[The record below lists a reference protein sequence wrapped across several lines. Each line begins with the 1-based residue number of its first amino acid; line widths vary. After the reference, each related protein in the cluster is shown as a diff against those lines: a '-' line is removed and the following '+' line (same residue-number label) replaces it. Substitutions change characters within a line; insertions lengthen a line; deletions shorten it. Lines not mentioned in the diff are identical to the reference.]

1 MPDTYTP
8 RDFRRL
14 WPEFAAESWQGW
26 ASIED
31 VAFGDTPADPQLVH
45 RLTGRQVLPS
55 APVSE
60 LVVIAGRGAGKSRWA
75 ARLAVHAACGRT
87 YRRAPGERIYVGI
100 FAPDKRQAGVTLS
113 YVTGLLHA
121 VPALESLIVRELG
134 ESVELSTG
142 CTVEVIRADKAAPRG
157 RSYALAIVEEAAFLP
172 QADSTDPDTEL
183 LRALRPALAR
193 VPGSM
198 LVVISSPYARRGELY
213 RAWRDHY
220 GKNESATVLV
230 VKAPTLDL
238 NPSFDAREI
247 ERVYA
252 EDPVSAAAEYGA
264 EFRSDVEAFVTREA
278 VEGCVIA
285 GRIELPPVR
294 GIAYQAFADPS
305 GGSGDSFTLAI
316 GHGETVNGQPIAMV
330 DCIRERMPPFSPE
343 TVVSEYAELL
353 KSYGVRVVKGDRY
366 AGEWPRETF
375 LRYGI
380 TYKPSDKVK
389 SDIYRDALAL
399 LNGNRIALLDIE
411 KLITQLVGLERRT
424 SRGGRDSIDH
434 APGGHDDIANVVC
447 GLAVNL
453 AVKPR
458 YRWIG
463 DRDQRPKPP
472 PRLIDALKPES
483 GVLEVRPSPPD
494 PARLEPWAVS
504 WIDGKPIKSIKLIRA
519 HLERGL
525 GG

>member
-1 MPDTYTP
+1 MPESYTP
-8 RDFRRL
+8 REFRSL
-14 WPEFAAESWQGW
+14 WPEFEAPSWQGW
-26 ASIED
+26 ASVED
-31 VAFGDTPADPQLVH
+31 AAFGDTPADPELVR

-87 YRRAPGERIYVGI
+87 YRRAPGERIYCGI

-113 YVTGLLHA
+113 YVAGLLHA

-172 QADSTDPDTEL
+172 QAESTDPDTEL

-220 GKNESATVLV
+220 GKDESTSVLV

-238 NPSFDAREI
+238 NPSFDEREI
-247 ERVYA
+247 ERAYA

-264 EFRSDVEAFVTREA
+264 EFRSDVEAFVSREA
-278 VEGCVIA
+278 VEGCVVA

-294 GIAYQAFADPS
+294 GITYQAFVDPS
-305 GGSGDSFTLAI
+305 GGSADSFTLAI
-316 GHGETVNGQPIAMV
+316 GHSETVNGQPIAIV
-330 DCIRERMPPFSPE
+330 DCIRERQPPFSPE
-343 TVVSEYAELL
+343 SVVAEYADVLTTYL
-353 KSYGVRVVKGDRY
+353 VRVVNGDRY

-375 LRYGI
+375 QRYGI

-399 LNGNRIALLDIE
+399 LNGGRIELLDIG
-411 KLITQLVGLERRT
+411 KLTTQLVGLERRT

-434 APGGHDDIANVVC
+434 APGGHDDLANVVC

-453 AVKPR
+453 AMRKR

-463 DRDQRPKPP
+463 DSDNRPKPP
-472 PRLIDALKPES
+472 PRVSRAAQIAA
-483 GVLEVRPSPPD
+483 GVLEIRPSPPD
-494 PARLEPWAVS
+494 PDRLEPWAVS
-504 WIDGKPIKSIKLIRA
+504 WIDGRPLKSIKLIRA
-519 HLERGL
+519 HLQRGL